1 MNWQLSVLLSSVI
14 TVISGAQ
21 TTPAS
26 ATCLMPLLSTNNRYC
41 DGCRYEGTISLN
53 HNETCERVSQV
64 PQTAGMDY
72 QYVDSRIIQRAK
84 HGVAGANGATIAY
97 QPAKDFVGTDDFA
110 MEMTYRENG
119 KLGKYTAHY
128 VVTVK

>member
-1 MNWQLSVLLSSVI
+1 MNWRLLGIAAVIPCVLAA
-14 TVISGAQ
+14 T
-21 TTPAS
+21 AS
-26 ATCLMPLLSTNNRYC
+26 ATCLMPLLKTDNRYC
-41 DGCRYEGTISLN
+41 DGCRYEGTIGLN

-64 PQTAGMDY
+64 PQILGLDY

-84 HGVAGANGATIAY
+84 HGIAGANGATIAY
-97 QPAKDFVGTDDFA
+97 QPAKDFVGTDDFV